1 VAPVSRS
8 KLLLIDENLFFQI
21 GVIDEIDVFVE
32 DAKVRDWPIAAG
44 GVAQERKRMRSL
56 LRPKK
61 TKTWRPR
68 GPGGTFMIVLSRES
82 RKKTGA
88 RQGHTLNDG

>member
-44 GVAQERKRMRSL
+44 GVAQERKRNA
-56 LRPKK
+56 
-61 TKTWRPR
+61 
-68 GPGGTFMIVLSRES
+68 IVATAEEDQDLAS
-82 RKKTGA
+82 A
-88 RQGHTLNDG
+88 RAGRNLHDCIVA